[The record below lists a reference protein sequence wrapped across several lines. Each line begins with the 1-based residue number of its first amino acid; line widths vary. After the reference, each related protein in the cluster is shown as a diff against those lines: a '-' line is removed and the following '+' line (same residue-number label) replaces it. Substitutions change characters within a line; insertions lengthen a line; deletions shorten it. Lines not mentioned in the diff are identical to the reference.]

1 MDRVAQC
8 LSRYLPVLVWM
19 AVISFAS
26 TSEFS
31 GVNTSRIIRPLV
43 LWLFPNTS
51 EETLSVI
58 HFLVR
63 KTAHFTEYAV
73 LGILAARAFSTS
85 SNQLIRRRW
94 FIWSLLLITLY
105 ALLDEYHQSFV
116 PARTGSI
123 FDSLIDTAGGLTAL
137 LVYSRRR
144 KRA

>member
-1 MDRVAQC
+1 
-8 LSRYLPVLVWM
+8 M

-31 GVNTSRIIRPLV
+31 GANTSRLIRPLV

-51 EETLSVI
+51 EETLAVI
-58 HFLVR
+58 NFLAR
-63 KTAHFTEYAV
+63 KAAHFTEYAV
-73 LGILAARAFSTS
+73 LGILAGRAFSTS

-116 PARTGSI
+116 PSRTGSI
-123 FDSLIDTAGGLTAL
+123 LDSLIDSAGGLAAL